1 MTDDQIVRKIAVI
14 FVTDVVGFSK
24 LMEKNEDATLKSL
37 RSCRNIMD
45 SLFLEHGGRIFN
57 TAGDSVLA
65 EFQSAVSAVLCATE
79 FQKLIKQRNASLEE
93 SSQMRFR
100 IGINMGD
107 VIVEGTNLY
116 GDGVNVAARLEALSQ
131 PGGVSLSKSIHDF
144 VSQKVELNFAD
155 LGNQKVKNTVI
166 HAFDVSIEGVE
177 TRNLEAASVKDTKGD
192 IESGK
197 PPTIAVLPFKNM
209 SNDEEQEYF
218 ADGVTEDIIGNLSS
232 WKSFPVISRNS
243 SFSFKGKE
251 IQTSE
256 IGKQLGAD
264 YAVLGS
270 IRKGGSKV
278 RISAS
283 LVDIKDDQEIWTKRW
298 DRLLDDIFEV
308 QDEVSQ
314 EVAALILPALKGKE
328 QDRIKTKSPKS
339 FSAWDNYLQ
348 ALAVFNRNNGF
359 GASTI
364 AHEEVMAL
372 CDAAIARDPQ
382 LCDAFVL
389 KSRSIYNRLF
399 SHEYREERQ
408 ANETLFHEFSAK
420 AYSIDPNNPEAATAY
435 SRSFNIK
442 KNYTQRMRYAKKA
455 LDLNP
460 SHAGSNYDYG
470 LAICNDANFIDA
482 EYHIQKAIDLDPMG
496 RQSYEVFLPILY
508 LAMRDSEKALE
519 WCNNI
524 NDRNPHSR
532 YDGFRAA
539 IFAHLGDTEKA
550 KTYLKRFK
558 DQRPEITSIEDYKDV
573 APSIAMN
580 YLTEGLNPIW
590 DLKPIRG

>member
-1 MTDDQIVRKIAVI
+1 
-14 FVTDVVGFSK
+14 
-24 LMEKNEDATLKSL
+24 
-37 RSCRNIMD
+37 
-45 SLFLEHGGRIFN
+45 
-57 TAGDSVLA
+57 
-65 EFQSAVSAVLCATE
+65 
-79 FQKLIKQRNASLEE
+79 
-93 SSQMRFR
+93 MRFR

-442 KNYTQRMRYAKKA
+442 KNYT
-455 LDLNP
+455 
-460 SHAGSNYDYG
+460 
-470 LAICNDANFIDA
+470 
-482 EYHIQKAIDLDPMG
+482 
-496 RQSYEVFLPILY
+496 
-508 LAMRDSEKALE
+508 
-519 WCNNI
+519 
-524 NDRNPHSR
+524 
-532 YDGFRAA
+532 
-539 IFAHLGDTEKA
+539 
-550 KTYLKRFK
+550 
-558 DQRPEITSIEDYKDV
+558 
-573 APSIAMN
+573 
-580 YLTEGLNPIW
+580 
-590 DLKPIRG
+590 

>member
-1 MTDDQIVRKIAVI
+1 MADDQIVRKIAVI

-37 RSCRNIMD
+37 RSCRDIMD
-45 SLFLEHGGRIFN
+45 TLFLEHGGRIFN

-65 EFQSAVSAVLCATE
+65 EFQSAVSSVLCATE
-79 FQKLIKQRNASLEE
+79 FQKLIKQRNASVEE
-93 SSQMRFR
+93 SSKMHFR
-100 IGINMGD
+100 VGINMGD

-131 PGGVSLSKSIHDF
+131 SGGVSLSKSIHDF

-155 LGNQKVKNTVI
+155 LGNQKVKNTVV
-166 HAFDVSIEGVE
+166 HAFDVSIEGIENRV
-177 TRNLEAASVKDTKGD
+177 LENIEAS
-192 IESGK
+192 EENGK

-251 IQTSE
+251 LRTSE

-264 YAVLGS
+264 YAVQGS
-270 IRKGGSKV
+270 IRKGGNKV

-298 DRLLDDIFEV
+298 DRSLDDIFEV

-328 QDRIKTKSPKS
+328 HERIKTKSPKS

-348 ALAVFNRNNGF
+348 ALAVFNRSNDF
-359 GASTI
+359 EHAKS
-364 AHEEVMAL
+364 AHQEVMGL
-372 CDAAIARDPQ
+372 CDAAIASDPQ

-389 KSRSIYNRLF
+389 KTRSLYGRLF
-399 SHEYREERQ
+399 SNEYREERK
-408 ANETLFHEFSAK
+408 ANEEMFHEFSLK

-442 KNYTQRMRYAKKA
+442 KDYPQRIKYAKQA
-455 LDLNP
+455 LELNP
-460 SHAGSNYDYG
+460 SHAGSNFDYG
-470 LAICNDANFIDA
+470 LAICNDANFTDA
-482 EYHIQKAIDLDPMG
+482 EYHIQKAIELDPVR
-496 RQSYEVFLPILY
+496 RQSYEGFFPILY
-508 LAMRDSEKALE
+508 LGMRNSEKALD
-519 WCNNI
+519 WSNI
-524 NDRNPHSR
+524 MSDRNHHSR

-539 IFAHLGDTEKA
+539 ILVHTGDIETA
-550 KTYLKRFK
+550 KTFLKKFK
-558 DQRPEITSIEDYKDV
+558 DQRPEVTSMEDYKNV
-573 APSIAMN
+573 APGVAMD
-580 YLTEGLNPIW
+580 YLTEGLSPIW
-590 DLKPIRG
+590 NDA